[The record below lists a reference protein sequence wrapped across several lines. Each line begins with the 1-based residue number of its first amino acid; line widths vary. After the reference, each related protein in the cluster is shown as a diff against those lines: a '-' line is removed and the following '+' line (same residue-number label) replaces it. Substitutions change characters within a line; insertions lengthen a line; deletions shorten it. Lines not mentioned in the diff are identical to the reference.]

1 MRTEDY
7 DVVVLGTG
15 AAGLTASLRAAADG
29 ASVGLFEK
37 AETIGGTTAWS
48 GGVSWL
54 PLNRHEQEAGIA
66 DDRETVLT
74 YLDSLSH
81 GLIDPELAA
90 AFVDTAPE
98 VVDWLEANSP
108 VVFETVRGLSDYH
121 PEHPGGRREGRSVEC
136 PLFPFDE
143 LGEWAARVTRGY
155 QLTGDIAMSETP
167 LGRRAPDSVPAS
179 ELARRRERDE
189 RGCGQALVGRLLRG
203 LLDRGV
209 VPRTGCRGER
219 LLVEDGAVTGVRL
232 RGPDGTFDARARGG
246 VVLATGGFE
255 HDPDLVRA
263 FLRGP
268 LERPVS
274 VPTNTGDGLRMA
286 MRVGSALGT
295 MREAWW
301 VATIDVPVEGR
312 GVVPWQ
318 VNSERTRPHCIMVNR
333 DGNRFTDEAANY
345 NALGNAFHVVDVARF
360 DYVNSP
366 AWLVFDGHYFATYG
380 LARRTP
386 AEPTPDWI
394 AEAPTLAALADRI
407 GVPAASLEATVARWN
422 AHVAAGSD
430 PDHGRGE
437 SHHDRAWGDTVRYGE
452 TRQST
457 LGPLDTPPYFA
468 VQVRVGALGTKGGPL
483 TDGDARVLDVDGAPL
498 PGLYAAGNAMASVM
512 GMTYGGHG
520 GTLGPALV
528 FGYRAGRDA
537 AVPVGTSATRSTG
550 GGAQVPVSAS
560 GRGT

>member
-1 MRTEDY
+1 MRSADY

-15 AAGLTASLRAAADG
+15 AAGLTAALRAAADG

-37 AETIGGTTAWS
+37 AETVGGTTAWS

-81 GLIDPELAA
+81 GLIDPDLAA

-98 VVDWLEANSP
+98 AVDWLEANSP

-167 LGRRAPDSVPAS
+167 LGRRAPDGVPAS
-179 ELARRRERDE
+179 ELARRRQRDE

-232 RGPDGTFDARARGG
+232 RGPEGTFDVRAAGG

-255 HDPDLVRA
+255 HDPDLVLA

-286 MRVGSALGT
+286 MRVGAALGT

-301 VATIDVPVEGR
+301 VATIDVPVEGH

-333 DGNRFTDEAANY
+333 DGHRFTDEAANY

-380 LARRTP
+380 LARRTA
-386 AEPTPDWI
+386 AEPTPGWI

-407 GVPAASLEATVARWN
+407 GVPAGSLEATVARWN

-437 SHHDRAWGDTVRYGE
+437 SHHDRAWGDTVRFGE
-452 TRQST
+452 TRQAT

-528 FGYRAGRDA
+528 FGFRAGRDA
-537 AVPVGTSATRSTG
+537 AVRARQ
-550 GGAQVPVSAS
+550 GAAVPAPA
-560 GRGT
+560 